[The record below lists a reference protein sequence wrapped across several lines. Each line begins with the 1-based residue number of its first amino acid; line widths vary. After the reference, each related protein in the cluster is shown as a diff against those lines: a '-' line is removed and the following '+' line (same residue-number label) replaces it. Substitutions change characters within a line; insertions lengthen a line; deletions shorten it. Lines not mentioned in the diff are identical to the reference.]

1 MINFAWY
8 EKRWETIHYWS
19 FTDLKKIEGNFTT
32 WRNEWNGKHDFVRL
46 NATWLKD
53 GIYAVTSID
62 TEILMYIELYILVKA
77 TFVLVG
83 IQQSG

>member
-1 MINFAWY
+1 MI
-8 EKRWETIHYWS
+8 WEAGFGHDSLLKFYR
-19 FTDLKKIEGNFTT
+19 FKKIEGKFTT
-32 WRNEWNGKHDFVRL
+32 WRSEWNGKHDFVRL
-46 NATWLKD
+46 YVTWLKD

-77 TFVLVG
+77 TLVLVG